1 MTNAPTSAA
10 EVPTIEPRHRMRIAL
25 EHAGVTMGEM
35 AHLLDVSG
43 NTVGNYLAG
52 RTTPSTAVLRVW
64 AMRCGVP
71 LDWIRYGTANSNDTS
86 PGGGSDL
93 VVTPSRWNA
102 HANNVVE
109 LRRAA

>member
-1 MTNAPTSAA
+1 
-10 EVPTIEPRHRMRIAL
+10 
-25 EHAGVTMGEM
+25 MGEM

-71 LDWIRYGTANSNDTS
+71 LDWIRYGIGPENDDD
-86 PGGGSDL
+86 GIDGGSRRTTRDIGGY
-93 VVTPSRWNA
+93 R
-102 HANNVVE
+102 
-109 LRRAA
+109 RRAHPIPLPRRIAA